1 MKLPQPT
8 GGPPRVL
15 SLELAAAHA
24 SARVGRQ
31 MARHFARL
39 EGLDEEEV
47 DHLTLVVS
55 ELLSNA
61 VDHGGGEAAMER
73 EQAHATMRLVL
84 EMGFD
89 YWRLEVSDQGGGDPA
104 ALRRFLRDDALEAAL
119 DDERGRGFFLMR
131 QMVDELTVD
140 KSADGRGLSV
150 RVLRRHG
157 DAG

>member
-1 MKLPQPT
+1 M
-8 GGPPRVL
+8 V
-15 SLELAAAHA
+15 
-24 SARVGRQ
+24 
-31 MARHFARL
+31 RHFARL
-39 EGLDEEEV
+39 DGLDEEEV

-73 EQAHATMRLVL
+73 EEAATTMRLLL
-84 EMGFD
+84 ELGTG

-104 ALRRFLRDDALEAAL
+104 TIEPLLHEDALEAAL

-131 QMVDELTVD
+131 QMVDRLEVVRSD
-140 KSADGRGLSV
+140 DGLGLCV

-157 DAG
+157 DPSD